1 MTTQDT
7 APVADPPVAL
17 HASAS
22 EGYKCAD
29 CQMDGE
35 ACPDCYKAWWQQ
47 RHPNTIL
54 VNSDSTP
61 PDSLAVAQALEMA
74 AKVLRKRLDGIYE
87 EHSYQEE
94 DTGAV
99 IVDRAYDS
107 QAEILEE
114 MEESIRALIPADSA
128 EQVKV
133 GREDTE
139 LLDWMESHPWEAY
152 QVIGDANH
160 ASEEGQNPNYRAA
173 IAAARDTK

>member
-1 MTTQDT
+1 MNRPIVRRVPILYTDSVQGVQVCRDDLWAVTTEEIH
-7 APVADPPVAL
+7 AL
-17 HASAS
+17 RNSA
-22 EGYKCAD
+22 
-29 CQMDGE
+29 
-35 ACPDCYKAWWQQ
+35 
-47 RHPNTIL
+47 
-54 VNSDSTP
+54 P

>member
-7 APVADPPVAL
+7 APVADQSVAL

-61 PDSLAVAQALEMA
+61 PDSLAVAEALEQA
-74 AKVLRKRLDGIYE
+74 AKVC
-87 EHSYQEE
+87 E
-94 DTGAV
+94 DEMRGWREVSKLGFDVA
-99 IVDRAYDS
+99 RAIQGKINS
-107 QAEILEE
+107 
-114 MEESIRALIPADSA
+114 LIPAD
-128 EQVKV
+128 
-133 GREDTE
+133 
-139 LLDWMESHPWEAY
+139 
-152 QVIGDANH
+152 I
-160 ASEEGQNPNYRAA
+160 
-173 IAAARDTK
+173 